1 MSATVNK
8 TKLTLVAKY
17 FVYGILLTLLYV
29 LQTTPGLFVVFGTK
43 PMLVVPAAI
52 AIAMHE
58 GEFAG
63 GWYGA
68 FAGLLCDIGSSMLFG
83 FNGFLF
89 TFFCVG
95 AGLLVTHLMHC
106 NFWNAMLFTLVTMMA
121 VGSLEFLFGY
131 GMWGLDS
138 VWMIYVHRTLP
149 LIAYTT
155 FVAPLLF
162 WLVRKIHRK
171 VQRMITN

>member
-1 MSATVNK
+1 MNRTA
-8 TKLTLVAKY
+8 LTLTAKY
-17 FVYGILLTLLYV
+17 TVYALVLLVLYV
-29 LQTTPGLFVVFGTK
+29 LQTTPGLFVVFGAK

-58 GEFAG
+58 GEFVG

-83 FNGFLF
+83 FNGLLL

-106 NFWNAMLFTLVTMMA
+106 NVWNTMLFTLITMLA
-121 VGSLEFLFGY
+121 TGSLEFLFGY
-131 GMWGLDS
+131 GMWGLPN
-138 VWMIYVHRTLP
+138 VWMIYVYHTLP

-155 FVAPLLF
+155 LVAPLLF
-162 WLVRKIHRK
+162 WLVRKVHRR
-171 VQRMITN
+171 VQRIINS